1 MASEVNP
8 WAWHPHAD
16 VWLLMVGLIAGYIIA
31 VVRFGPRLAGPG
43 ELPAT
48 QREKAFFFAGIL
60 ALWIGSDWPIH
71 DLSENYLFSI
81 HMVQHTIFSLI
92 APPLLILGTPKW
104 MWRQLLSVSWIGG
117 PLRALTRPLVALI
130 LFNSVVLL
138 THWPAVV
145 NASVRTE
152 PIHFIVHVFVFGS
165 AAIMW
170 LPVVAP
176 VAELQRLSEPGRML
190 YLFMQSILPTVP
202 ASFLT
207 FSDGV
212 IYSFYET
219 APRIWGI
226 SAIGDQRVAGLIMK
240 LGGGLLLWTVI
251 TVLFFKWNAKEE
263 GQLDEEV
270 RWDDFERELEIW
282 KLRR

>member
-1 MASEVNP
+1 VSPEVNP
-8 WAWHPHAD
+8 WAWHLHAD
-16 VWLLMVGLIAGYIIA
+16 VWVVMMGLIVAYVVA
-31 VVRFGPRLAGPG
+31 VVRLGPRLAGPG

-48 QREKAFFFAGIL
+48 QREKAFFFLGMF
-60 ALWIGSDWPIH
+60 ALWFASDWPIH
-71 DLSENYLFSI
+71 DLSENYLFSV
-81 HMVQHTIFSLI
+81 HMVQHTIFSLV

-104 MWRQLLSVSWIGG
+104 MWRRVLAIRWIGSA
-117 PLRALTRPLVALI
+117 LRTLTRPLIALI
-130 LFNSVVLL
+130 LFNAIVLL

-145 NASVRTE
+145 NASVTNE

-165 AAIMW
+165 AVIMW
-170 LPVVAP
+170 LPVLARLP
-176 VAELQRLSEPGRML
+176 ELQRLSDPGKML
-190 YLFMQSILPTVP
+190 YLFLQSILPTVP

-226 SAIGDQRVAGLIMK
+226 SAISDQRVAGLIMK
-240 LGGGLLLWTVI
+240 LGGGLLLWGII
-251 TVLFFKWNAKEE
+251 TVLFFRWNAKEE
-263 GQLDEEV
+263 RQLQEEV
-270 RWDDFERELEIW
+270 RWDDFERELEIY